1 MWSWA
6 FSYPAINILSTVYR
20 KHHGN
25 LEYCSNCSQRHGN
38 HAISWGQH
46 PNWKSV
52 INHTTF
58 KIKIMKSIFLV
69 LWDILFSQLRTS
81 TIYHTSEPQTLTTVQ
96 ELWSLI
102 SQQTN
107 TSILAAKNM
116 SAYIHDEHLVQMKY
130 QQEASN
136 DEEISSEIK
145 FKSFLI
151 INAKLETAAQP
162 KYMSS

>member
-6 FSYPAINILSTVYR
+6 FSYPAVNILSTVYR

-25 LEYCSNCSQRHGN
+25 LEYCSNWSQRHGN

-46 PNWKSV
+46 PNWESV

-69 LWDILFSQLRTS
+69 LWYILFSELRTS
-81 TIYHTSEPQTLTTVQ
+81 TIYYTSELQTLTNVQ

-102 SQQTN
+102 SQQTD
-107 TSILAAKNM
+107 TSILAAKKYVCLH
-116 SAYIHDEHLVQMKY
+116 SWWALSPDEIPARSLKGW
-130 QQEASN
+130 
-136 DEEISSEIK
+136 K
-145 FKSFLI
+145 GLRLK
-151 INAKLETAAQP
+151 P
-162 KYMSS
+162 KVFWLMQS